1 MRKTTMKIL
10 FLDFDG
16 VITTYES
23 GWRID
28 LKKLELVDKIVESKN
43 EKIVVTSSWKVGRN
57 NVDDF
62 KDYLCKDWKVGI
74 KNETNQFKK
83 FVASIYDITDCHG
96 SWRGDEIERWLDNHE
111 EDVESYVILDD
122 DSDFHDDQLFRFVQT
137 DTYEGLTEREVKM
150 CVSVLN
156 NVKVP
161 NPLRMNLELIT
172 RWRNKCH
179 VFDEENKTNNIDIL
193 LNEYYHSFS

>member
-1 MRKTTMKIL
+1 MMKVL

-23 GWRID
+23 GWKID
-28 LKKLELVDKIVESKN
+28 LKKLKLIDNIIKLTNAKIVIS
-43 EKIVVTSSWKVGRN
+43 SSWKVGKN

-62 KDYLCKDWKVGI
+62 KEYLCNDWKVGI
-74 KNETNQFKK
+74 KSETNIFKE
-83 FVASIYDITDCHG
+83 FVRNIYDITDSKG
-96 SWRGDEIERWLDNHE
+96 SWRGDEIQRWLDAHE
-111 EDVESYVILDD
+111 EEVETYVILDD
-122 DSDFHDDQLFRFVQT
+122 DSDFHDDQLFNFVQT

-150 CVSVLN
+150 CISVLN
-156 NVKVP
+156 NIKIP

-179 VFDEENKTNNIDIL
+179 EKKKKNKTNNIDML
-193 LNEYYHSFS
+193 LNEYYRRF

>member
-1 MRKTTMKIL
+1 MMKIL

-23 GWRID
+23 GWKID
-28 LKKLELVDKIVESKN
+28 LKKLELLDNIIKLTNAKIVIS
-43 EKIVVTSSWKVGRN
+43 SSWKVGKN

-62 KDYLCKDWKVGI
+62 KDYLCNDWKVGI
-74 KNETNQFKK
+74 KNETNIFKK
-83 FVASIYDITDCHG
+83 FVRNIYDITDSKG
-96 SWRGDEIERWLDNHE
+96 SWRGDEIQRWLDAHE
-111 EDVESYVILDD
+111 EEVETYVILDD
-122 DSDFHDDQLFRFVQT
+122 DSDFHDDQLFNFVQT

-179 VFDEENKTNNIDIL
+179 VFEAENKTNNIDIL
-193 LNEYYHSFS
+193 LNEYYQTIKK